1 MAKFV
6 KIEKAAIVAAKI
18 VKFARS
24 PQGKRDIALVV
35 AAVSAAADFLK
46 QAGVI

>member
-1 MAKFV
+1 MAKV
-6 KIEKAAIVAAKI
+6 KKVAAVV
-18 VKFARS
+18 VKVAVFARS
-24 PQGKRDIALVV
+24 PQGKRDIALIV